1 VARIAITGGTGFVGL
16 HTTRALV
23 AAGHQVR
30 LISRGKRSTAR
41 PAGVEFVRGDVVS
54 GNGLAEAM
62 QGSDVL
68 LHLAAVIRERGSQTF
83 DRVNRQGAENAAVA
97 ARQAGVGH
105 IVHLSAVG
113 VDPDPAYPYLATKWA
128 GEQAMRGSGVPV
140 DVLRPSLMFG
150 TGDGFF
156 TRLVKLIRW
165 NPVVPIPGDGSAMF
179 QPLAITDLGR
189 VVVQCVEAGPRRLVA
204 EIGGPDWLSLEE
216 IFDIIKGQMGTRR
229 PNLHVPVEAILP
241 LAVIMDKLLPNPPV
255 TPNQLKMLTR
265 QNTTRPD
272 SVRRQFGFDPLAFAT
287 NCEYLSDY

>member
-16 HTTRALV
+16 HTTRALA
-23 AAGHQVR
+23 AAGHQIR

-54 GNGLAEAM
+54 GTGLAEAM
-62 QGSDVL
+62 QGCDVL
-68 LHLAAVIRERGSQTF
+68 VHLAAVIRERGAQTF
-83 DRVNRQGAENAAVA
+83 DRVNRQGAENAAAA

-105 IVHLSAVG
+105 IVHLSAIG
-113 VDPDPAYPYLATKWA
+113 VDPDPAYPYWSTKWA

-179 QPLAITDLGR
+179 QPLSITDLGR
-189 VVVQCVEAGPRRLVA
+189 IVVQCVETGPRRLVA
-204 EIGGPDWLSLEE
+204 EVGGPDWLSLEE
-216 IFDIIKGQMGTRR
+216 IFDIIKAQMGTRR
-229 PNLHVPVEAILP
+229 PNVHVPIELIAP
-241 LAVIMDKLLPNPPV
+241 AAVVMDKLLPNPPV
-255 TPNQLKMLTR
+255 TPSQLKMLAKA
-265 QNTTRPD
+265 NTTRPD
-272 SVRRQFGFDPLAFAT
+272 AVRRQFGFDPISFAA